1 MFGNEN
7 KQARIVHP
15 DKNPGDP
22 QAAHNFQVSF
32 LGCLGNHD
40 LMSIYAFCHQILRIL
55 TKQPTRSEGEQIRF
69 CRFWL
74 MLRERGCRCWEKHTR
89 FSVTHSKE
97 MPMTGLGNRV
107 YPSVFFSPPP
117 LSFLPS
123 FCYFLSFLLVW
134 KYISWEQKWVFCFL
148 LSMFLHDCE
157 ESQSSS
163 DDRQQLG

>member
-1 MFGNEN
+1 VMFGNEN

-40 LMSIYAFCHQILRIL
+40 LMSIYAFCHPILRIL
-55 TKQPTRSEGEQIRF
+55 TKQPTRSKGEQIRF
-69 CRFWL
+69 CRFWW

-107 YPSVFFSPPP
+107 YPSVFFLLLLSP
-117 LSFLPS
+117 SFLTS
-123 FCYFLSFLLVW
+123 AIFWAFFQSENIFLGSRNECF
-134 KYISWEQKWVFCFL
+134 VFCWVGF
-148 LSMFLHDCE
+148 CTIVKRV
-157 ESQSSS
+157 SQVLMIDSN
-163 DDRQQLG
+163 